1 MRLKLPNDLHVCKSR
16 PVPHRLPKL
25 LMIQILLTSLL
36 LTVAQATATPI
47 ADENGVSAPASGAT
61 PAASAPAANAQ
72 DLDSA
77 DAGDPDL
84 AAAADNKSA
93 SASPD
98 GEGEEIA
105 PASEP
110 DSTAVSKLIGT
121 LDEIT
126 QSGAIGLLR
135 QGGWFMWPILLM
147 GVVAAGV
154 IIERYRS
161 LKMLS
166 TDSDELRSR
175 VQELLNADD
184 VEEALQLCHGEQ
196 GPVPAILSSGL
207 RKFLV
212 LRRLNYDAGRVEEQV
227 VKAMDDYSVHVVA
240 ALERHLPVLATVSSV
255 APMLGF
261 LGTVSGMITSFQD
274 IVAQMGETNI
284 VEAAAGGI
292 SEALLTT
299 CFGLIIGIPAFMAF
313 NYFTSVINRFVLE
326 VEESATELIEAVT
339 LQLALG
345 EQPSGVSHVSAA
357 ARANMPSSVG
367 GE

>member
-1 MRLKLPNDLHVCKSR
+1 
-16 PVPHRLPKL
+16 
-25 LMIQILLTSLL
+25 MIQILLTSLL
-36 LTVAQATATPI
+36 LTVAQATPDEITVTPPVSSASILQDSESTDVDDSNTTAGSEDDTTSATP
-47 ADENGVSAPASGAT
+47 DEE
-61 PAASAPAANAQ
+61 
-72 DLDSA
+72 
-77 DAGDPDL
+77 
-84 AAAADNKSA
+84 AAAAS
-93 SASPD
+93 SV
-98 GEGEEIA
+98 
-105 PASEP
+105 SEP
-110 DSTAVSKLIGT
+110 TAVSKMIST

-135 QGGWFMWPILLM
+135 KGGLFMYPILLM
-147 GVVAAGV
+147 GIVAAGV

-166 TDSDELRSR
+166 TDSEELRSR
-175 VQELLNADD
+175 VQELLNADN

-212 LRRLNYDAGRVEEQV
+212 LRRLNYDAGRIEEQV
-227 VKAMDDYSVHVVA
+227 VKSMDDYSVHVVA

-261 LGTVSGMITSFQD
+261 LGTVSGMIKSFQD
-274 IVAQMGETNI
+274 IVEQMGETNI
-284 VEAAAGGI
+284 VESAAHGI
-292 SEALLTT
+292 SQALLTT
-299 CFGLIIGIPAFMAF
+299 CFGLIIGIPAFIAF

-345 EQPSGVSHVSAA
+345 EPSGGAA
-357 ARANMPSSVG
+357 PVGAKTEATETNSVG
-367 GE
+367 GK